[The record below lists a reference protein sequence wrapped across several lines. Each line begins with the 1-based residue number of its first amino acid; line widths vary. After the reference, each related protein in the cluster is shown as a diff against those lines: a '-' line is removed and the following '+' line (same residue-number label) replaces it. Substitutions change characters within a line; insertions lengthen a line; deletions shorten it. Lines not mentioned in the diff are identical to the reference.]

1 MHMLKTQNHH
11 HDSIFNRLRP
21 MRILFAFFA
30 MLGTVAS
37 SDLVA
42 QTPQSS
48 ASFKSPLSAEASLGQ
63 FELHP
68 RLKLEL
74 VAAEPDVID
83 PVAVAFDGKSRM
95 WVVEMRDYPHGPQ
108 PGEPPS
114 SRIRLLEDK
123 DGDGRYEFA
132 RIFVDKLLFATGIQP
147 WKGGVIVTLAGE
159 VAYFRDTDNDGRAD
173 RRETWFSG
181 FAQRNSQLRANHP
194 TFALDNHIYVA
205 NGLRG
210 GDVIAK
216 RHGWTS
222 GAQKVS
228 ISGMDFRFHP
238 TEGTYEAVT
247 GNGQFG
253 LTFDD
258 FGNRFVCSNRNPCR
272 HIVIEDRYIR
282 RNPFLTL
289 SSVIHDVSLAGA
301 ESKVHAISQ
310 TWTTSNLHAGQFTAA
325 CGVTLYRGDALPEEF
340 QGNGFVCEPT
350 GNLVH
355 RDVLKQKGATFSSH
369 PGRKGIEFLAS
380 RDEWFRPVNLACG
393 PDGALYVVDMYRAVI
408 EHPQWVP
415 DELKNRPDTHYG
427 NDRGRIY
434 RITAQDRLVESQ
446 PRAPRLAEKPSAELI
461 ALLAHPNGWHR
472 DTAAR
477 LIFEQQDDNV
487 APQLRKMAVNGP
499 TAPSRVHA
507 LWLLQGLGELSP
519 ATLQQVLEDDTAG
532 PRVWEQAIRL
542 SEPWL
547 ATEDRFR
554 QLVLDRTTNGEA
566 RLQFQAMLSL
576 GETEAN
582 ADVRASMARLALAHA
597 GDRWMRA
604 AYLSSIGKH
613 PVESLS
619 AITDKIV
626 NSDRQ
631 DRPGTVAL
639 LGSMGD
645 IIGSRMKPNEIGRA
659 LVMLGDP
666 RWSEQQSERE
676 QAMRARIGALAGLG
690 AGIGRRGGSL
700 QTFLPD
706 GRENRVAEDEPA
718 QAGVDLLF
726 KSAIRIGLS
735 ESSET
740 SARQEAISLLQYA
753 EYPLAKPPL
762 EQLAKADPK
771 QAIRLAAI
779 GSLAAFRDPEVSKIF
794 LDDFTSQTPAVRR
807 ALLDGMLADVE
818 RTRTLLDEI
827 AAGRTPMAELDP
839 SRIARLTKHRD
850 ESIQEQAKT
859 LIAQATPADRREVMA
874 TYQQSLELSADPT
887 RGRQVFEKNCT
898 ACHRIGN
905 LGVDVA
911 PDISDSRV
919 RKPEQILTD
928 ILDPNRAVDN
938 NYFSYTILTTQ
949 GKVLTGVIGTETAS
963 SVTLRQQEN
972 KSVSVLRQDIEEMQS
987 NGVSLM
993 PVGLEKN
1000 ISVEQ
1005 MADLISFI
1013 KNWRYLDGRI
1023 PITPGS

>member
-1 MHMLKTQNHH
+1 MA
-11 HDSIFNRLRP
+11 
-21 MRILFAFFA
+21 ILGA
-30 MLGTVAS
+30 VATS
-37 SDLVA
+37 NLVA
-42 QTPQSS
+42 DTPQTA
-48 ASFKSPLSAEASLGQ
+48 ASLKSPLSAEDSLGQ

-68 RLKLEL
+68 ALKLEL

-108 PGEPPS
+108 PGKPPS

-123 DGDGRYEFA
+123 DGDGRYESSHV
-132 RIFVDKLLFATGIQP
+132 FVDKLLFATGTQP

-159 VAYFRDTDNDGRAD
+159 VAYFRDTNNDGRAD
-173 RRETWFSG
+173 QREIWFSG

-194 TFALDNHIYVA
+194 TFALDNHLYIA

-216 RHGWTS
+216 RSGWTD

-272 HIVIEDRYIR
+272 HIVMEDRYIR

-289 SSVIHDVSLAGA
+289 SNVVHDVAPAGA
-301 ESKVHAISQ
+301 ASKVHAISQ

-340 QGNGFVCEPT
+340 HGNCFVCEPT

-355 RDVLKQKGATFSSH
+355 RDILTREGATFSSQ

-434 RITAQDRLVESQ
+434 RIVAQDTLAESQ
-446 PRAPRLAEKPSAELI
+446 PRAPRLAEKSSAELV

-477 LIFEQQDDNV
+477 LIFEQHDVSV
-487 APQLRKMAVNGP
+487 APHLRKLAVSGP
-499 TAPSRVHA
+499 TSASRVHA
-507 LWLLQGLGELSP
+507 LWLLKGLGELAP
-519 ATLQQVLEDDTAG
+519 AMLQQVLEDDAAG
-532 PRVWEQAIRL
+532 PRVCEQAVRL

-547 ATEDRFR
+547 ATKDRLR
-554 QLVLDRTTNGEA
+554 QLVLERTTDGEA
-566 RLQFQAMLSL
+566 RLQFQAVLSL
-576 GETEAN
+576 GETEASD
-582 ADVRASMARLALAHA
+582 DVRELLARLALAHA

-604 AYLSSIGKH
+604 AFLSSIGKS
-613 PVESLS
+613 PVATLNALFED
-619 AITDKIV
+619 ITKSGQWDTA
-626 NSDRQ
+626 
-631 DRPGTVAL
+631 GTVAL
-639 LGSMGD
+639 LRSMSD
-645 IIGSRMKPNEIGRA
+645 VIGSRMKPDEIRRA
-659 LVMLGDP
+659 LVILGDP
-666 RWSEQQSERE
+666 RRLEQHSERE
-676 QAMRARIGALAGLG
+676 QAVRVRVGALAGLG

-700 QTFLPD
+700 QAFLP
-706 GRENRVAEDEPA
+706 GRTANRDANDQFA
-718 QAGVDLLF
+718 QSGVDLLF
-726 KSAIRIGLS
+726 KSAIRLALS

-753 EYPLAKPPL
+753 EYSRAQPPL
-762 EQLAKADPK
+762 EQLAKTDTN
-771 QAIRLAAI
+771 QAIRIAAI
-779 GSLAAFRDPEVSKIF
+779 GSLAAFRDPDVGKIF

-818 RTRTLLDEI
+818 RTRLLLDEI
-827 AAGRTPMAELDP
+827 AAGRIPMAELDP
-839 SRIARLTKHRD
+839 SRIARLAKHRD
-850 ESIQEQAKT
+850 ESIKKQAET
-859 LIAQATPADRREVMA
+859 LVAQATPADRREVMA
-874 TYQQSLELSADPT
+874 TYRQSLELAADPT
-887 RGRQVFEKNCT
+887 RGQKVFATNCT

-911 PDISDSRV
+911 PDISDSRI

-938 NYFSYTILTTQ
+938 NYFSYTIVTTQ
-949 GKVLTGVIGTETAS
+949 GKVLTGVIGAETAS

-972 KSVSVLRQDIEEMQS
+972 KSISVLRQDIEAMQS